1 MPAIPP
7 RATVLV
13 SGANGYIGVWVVL
26 ALLSRGY
33 SVRGTVRSPSKVG
46 VLSDI
51 VSRKLP
57 DAEARF
63 VGYVVP
69 DITSPGAFREAVK
82 DVDAVIHLASP
93 TSTSIVDPKDAIEP
107 AVRGTTNVL
116 TSVLG
121 EPRIK
126 RVVVASSIS
135 AIASASVAPTR
146 VYTEDDWNDQAIR
159 IVEEQG
165 IDAPGLIEYEASKTL
180 AERAAWAFL
189 EQHKPEA
196 KFDLVV
202 VNPSLVYGPVAD
214 DTLASPDDLPI
225 TPSMVWNNLFAR
237 PAPREREPKVFNSVD
252 VRDVK
257 DIMVSALETEA
268 AGGQRIIANS
278 QISTWDEWVLVSQEL
293 SLLRRLE
300 RVDAEVTKKRPE
312 HLFFSNEKAKRL
324 FGMEMRTIRDTM
336 KDTVADFKS
345 RGWLR
350 HLE

>member
-1 MPAIPP
+1 MPAILP

-13 SGANGYIGVWVVL
+13 TGANGYIGVWVVL

-57 DAEARF
+57 DAKARF
-63 VGYVVP
+63 TGCVVP
-69 DITSPGAFREAVK
+69 DITVPSAFREAVK

-93 TSTSIVDPKDAIEP
+93 TSISIADPKDAIEP
-107 AVRGTTNVL
+107 AVRGTTSIL
-116 TSVLG
+116 ASVLG
-121 EPRIK
+121 EPKIK

-146 VYTEDDWNDQAIR
+146 VYTEDDWNDQAVQ

-165 IDAPGLIEYEASKTL
+165 IDAPGLIKYEANKTL
-180 AERAAWAFL
+180 AERVAWAFI
-189 EQHKPEA
+189 EEHKSEA
-196 KFDLVV
+196 TFDLVV

-225 TPSMVWNNLFAR
+225 TPGMVWNNLFAR

-293 SLLRRLE
+293 KLLRQLE
-300 RVDAEVTKKRPE
+300 RVDVEVMKKRPE
-312 HLFFSNEKAKRL
+312 HLFFSNEKAKQL

>member
-13 SGANGYIGVWVVL
+13 TGANGYIGVWAVL

-33 SVRGTVRSPSKVG
+33 SVRGTVRSPNKVG
-46 VLSDI
+46 LLSEI
-51 VSRKLP
+51 VFRKAP
-57 DAEARF
+57 GAKARF
-63 VGYVVP
+63 TGHVVP
-69 DITSPGAFREAVK
+69 DITAPGAFHEAVK
-82 DVDAVIHLASP
+82 DVDGVIHLASP
-93 TSTSIVDPKDAIEP
+93 TSIGIVDPKDAIEP
-107 AVRGTTNVL
+107 AVRGTTSIL
-116 TSVLG
+116 ASVLG

-146 VYTEDDWNDQAIR
+146 VYTEDNWNDQAVR
-159 IVEEQG
+159 IVDEQG
-165 IDAPGLIEYEASKTL
+165 ANAPGLVKYEASKTL

-189 EQHKPEA
+189 EMHKSEA

-214 DTLASPDDLPI
+214 DTLTSPDSLPI
-225 TPSMVWNNLFAR
+225 TPGMVWNNLFAR

-252 VRDVK
+252 VRDIK
-257 DIMVSALETEA
+257 DIMVRALEIEVA
-268 AGGQRIIANS
+268 SGQRIIANS
-278 QISTWDEWVLVSQEL
+278 QVSTWDEWVLISQEL
-293 SLLRRLE
+293 NLLRRLE
-300 RVDAEVTKKRPE
+300 RVDSEVAKRRPE
-312 HLFFSNEKAKRL
+312 HLFFSNEKAKQL
-324 FGMEMRTIRDTM
+324 FGMEMRTIHDTM

-345 RGWLR
+345 RGWLT